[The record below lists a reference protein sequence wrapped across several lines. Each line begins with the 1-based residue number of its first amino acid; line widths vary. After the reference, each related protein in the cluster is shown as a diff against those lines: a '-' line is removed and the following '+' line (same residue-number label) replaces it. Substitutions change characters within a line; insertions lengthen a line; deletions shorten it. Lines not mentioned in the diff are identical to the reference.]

1 MAPNRR
7 PRQRIVPGFVQSRG
21 WVAVCRIVGVGR
33 IAHGCARNQGTP
45 VHSYAILA
53 VTAGAFLLAGFV
65 KGVIGLGLPTVSIG
79 LLGLMMTPAQAA
91 AIMLAPALITN
102 VWQAMVG
109 KSLLPLLQRLWPMLV
124 GICFGTFIAAAW
136 LPGANSGRA
145 TVWLGVALVLYAGLG
160 LIKMDFHVAPRSER
174 WLGLPIGMVTGA
186 ISVATGVYVLPG
198 TPYLHAL
205 KVDRHQL
212 VQMLG
217 ISFTVSTLAL
227 GTALMHAGE
236 IGMSLATPV
245 VIAIA
250 ASLIG
255 MWLGQQVRGRVQE
268 KTFRLWFFIGLLALG
283 VHLALH
289 GIV

>member
-1 MAPNRR
+1 M
-7 PRQRIVPGFVQSRG
+7 
-21 WVAVCRIVGVGR
+21 
-33 IAHGCARNQGTP
+33 
-45 VHSYAILA
+45 HSSAILA
-53 VTAGAFLLAGFV
+53 LTAGAFLLAGFV
-65 KGVIGLGLPTVSIG
+65 KGVIGLGLPTVAIG

-91 AIMLAPALITN
+91 AIMVAPALITN

-109 KSLLPLLQRLWPMLV
+109 KDLLPLLRRIWPMLA
-124 GICFGTFIAAAW
+124 GICLGTFIAAKW
-136 LPGANSGRA
+136 LPGANSGQA

-160 LIKMDFHVAPRSER
+160 LIKMDFHVAPSAER
-174 WLGLPIGMVTGA
+174 WLSLPIGLLTGA
-186 ISVATGVYVLPG
+186 ITTATGVYVLPG

-227 GTALMHAGE
+227 GTALMQAGE

-245 VIAIA
+245 VIAIV
-250 ASLIG
+250 ASLVG

-268 KTFRLWFFIGLLALG
+268 KTFRLWFFIGLLGLG
-283 VHLALH
+283 IHLALR
-289 GIV
+289 GVL

>member
-1 MAPNRR
+1 
-7 PRQRIVPGFVQSRG
+7 
-21 WVAVCRIVGVGR
+21 
-33 IAHGCARNQGTP
+33 
-45 VHSYAILA
+45 VHSSAILA
-53 VTAGAFLLAGFV
+53 LTAGAFLLAGFV
-65 KGVIGLGLPTVSIG
+65 KGVIGLGLPAVAIG

-91 AIMLAPALITN
+91 AIMVAPALITN

-109 KSLLPLLQRLWPMLV
+109 KDLLPLLRRIWPMLA
-124 GICFGTFIAAAW
+124 GICLGTFIAAKW
-136 LPGANSGRA
+136 LPGANSGQA

-160 LIKMDFHVAPRSER
+160 LIKMDFHVAPSAER
-174 WLGLPIGMVTGA
+174 WLSLPIGLLTGA
-186 ISVATGVYVLPG
+186 ITTATGVYVLPG

-227 GTALMHAGE
+227 GTALMQAGE

-245 VIAIA
+245 VIAIV
-250 ASLIG
+250 ASLVG

-268 KTFRLWFFIGLLALG
+268 KTFRLWFFIGLLGLG
-283 VHLALH
+283 IHLALR
-289 GIV
+289 GVL

>member
-1 MAPNRR
+1 
-7 PRQRIVPGFVQSRG
+7 
-21 WVAVCRIVGVGR
+21 
-33 IAHGCARNQGTP
+33 
-45 VHSYAILA
+45 VHSSAILA
-53 VTAGAFLLAGFV
+53 LTAGAFLLAGFV
-65 KGVIGLGLPTVSIG
+65 KGVIGLGLPTVAIG

-91 AIMLAPALITN
+91 AIMVAPALITN

-109 KSLLPLLQRLWPMLV
+109 KDLLPLLRRIWPMLA
-124 GICFGTFIAAAW
+124 GICLGTFIAAKW
-136 LPGANSGRA
+136 LPGANSGQA

-160 LIKMDFHVAPRSER
+160 LIKMDFHVAPSAER
-174 WLGLPIGMVTGA
+174 WLSLPIGLLTGA
-186 ISVATGVYVLPG
+186 ITTATGVYVLPG

-227 GTALMHAGE
+227 GTALMQAGE

-245 VIAIA
+245 VIAIV
-250 ASLIG
+250 ASLVG

-268 KTFRLWFFIGLLALG
+268 KTFRLWFFIGLLGLG
-283 VHLALH
+283 IHLALR
-289 GIV
+289 GVL

>member
-1 MAPNRR
+1 M
-7 PRQRIVPGFVQSRG
+7 
-21 WVAVCRIVGVGR
+21 
-33 IAHGCARNQGTP
+33 
-45 VHSYAILA
+45 HSYAILA